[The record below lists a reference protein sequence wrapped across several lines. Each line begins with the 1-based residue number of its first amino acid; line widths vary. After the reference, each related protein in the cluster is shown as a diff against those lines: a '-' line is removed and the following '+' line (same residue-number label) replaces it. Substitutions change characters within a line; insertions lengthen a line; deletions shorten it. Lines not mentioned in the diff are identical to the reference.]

1 MRTLLLATAAIAL
14 AAGPALAQTNNMAP
28 RPDQPAPPVTSGKTN
43 SSDNM
48 KSTTG
53 TAPGKSEAAKGATS
67 TNNDPAAAKPGNPS
81 KNVGN

>member
-1 MRTLLLATAAIAL
+1 MKKLVLATAVLAV

-28 RPDQPAPPVTSGKTN
+28 RPDQPSPPVTSGKTN

-53 TAPGKSEAAKGATS
+53 TGPAKSEAAKGATS

>member
-1 MRTLLLATAAIAL
+1 MKTIAL
-14 AAGPALAQTNNMAP
+14 GAAALAFLAAPAFAQTNNMAP

-48 KSTTG
+48 RSTTG
-53 TAPGKSEAAKGATS
+53 TAAPKSEAAKGATS
-67 TNNDPAAAKPGNPS
+67 TNNDPTKAKPSNPS